1 MKANR
6 LKKSSNILVS
16 FMSLQE
22 ISANILDFVDIIDLK
37 DPKKGSL
44 GAWNIRQIN
53 KAVKTFG
60 KQKFLSAT
68 IGDIKEKK
76 KSLKICFC
84 LTVSGWILSS
94 LVFL

>member
-1 MKANR
+1 MKVNR

-44 GAWNIRQIN
+44 GAWNISQIN

-60 KQKFLSAT
+60 KQKFLYNS
-68 IGDIKEKK
+68 
-76 KSLKICFC
+76 
-84 LTVSGWILSS
+84 
-94 LVFL
+94 

>member
-76 KSLKICFC
+76 KNH
-84 LTVSGWILSS
+84 
-94 LVFL
+94 